1 MCKYCKLKTFNEKI
15 GEKGSEN
22 VTIGK
27 VKDGSRIAQVYINR
41 YIVESENIN
50 RSELVIE
57 NAVNLGGEYVLGDKR
72 IKIKYCPF
80 CGEEL

>member
-1 MCKYCKLKTFNEKI
+1 MCKFCKLKTISKTI
-15 GEKGSEN
+15 GEQTTDN
-22 VTIGK
+22 ITIGK

-41 YIVESENIN
+41 YIVETENIN

-57 NAVNLGGEYVLGDKR
+57 NAVNFSGEYVLGEKR

>member
-1 MCKYCKLKTFNEKI
+1 MCKYCKLKTFNEAI

-22 VTIGK
+22 ITIGK
-27 VKDGSRIAQVYINR
+27 VKDGSRIVQIYINR
-41 YIVESENIN
+41 YIVKSENIN

-57 NAVNLGGEYVLGDKR
+57 NVVNLDSEYVLGEKS